1 MKVNAKTIEQVYF
14 TALTCTICAHLFV
27 INTVMLHMMRV
38 RIENN
43 KQHYNYKLQSMSI
56 SICWSKLEYFACIS
70 VDNE

>member
-27 INTVMLHMMRV
+27 INTVMLHMLRV

-43 KQHYNYKLQSMSI
+43 KQHYNYNQ
-56 SICWSKLEYFACIS
+56 WAS
-70 VDNE
+70 VIVDWDVNND